1 MTSSK
6 MSGTRGCAMLAVLG
20 ALSPADRQS
29 SKRADYFRAEAA
41 CLAVRG
47 YRVRESARALRLK
60 RSERAS
66 TSIRNLT
73 RPRYSSN
80 RQQSRSPEQTGDM
93 T

>member
-47 YRVRESARALRLK
+47 YRVR
-60 RSERAS
+60 
-66 TSIRNLT
+66 
-73 RPRYSSN
+73 
-80 RQQSRSPEQTGDM
+80 
-93 T
+93 